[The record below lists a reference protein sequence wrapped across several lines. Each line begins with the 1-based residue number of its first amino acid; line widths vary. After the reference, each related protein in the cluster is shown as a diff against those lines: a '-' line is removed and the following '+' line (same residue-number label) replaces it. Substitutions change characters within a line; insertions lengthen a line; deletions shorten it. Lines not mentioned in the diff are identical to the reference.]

1 MQIVKPSRIILTTAK
16 ALVAAI
22 GMLAA
27 SACVTQGGSTGSASV
42 LSAKVTYIEPAQAR
56 DLQQN
61 AGVPLINIGDQSDSD
76 RYRIEGTVRR
86 PLTDLATSVFASMQK
101 IVVYD
106 PGFGALYSDAAQPA
120 LNSLGDKLLVVKG
133 GLVAWERSG
142 LPVAGSNDH
151 ISDLKCKA
159 VSAAELRRALDQLDD
174 FVVVDLRRKEDYEAA
189 HIRGAVWAMPP
200 DLEKLYKQD
209 GKDKWVIFYNQSGF
223 GAELSGVDFMKLG
236 VRHCGHLIGGYDA
249 WAGRTNHADASRKR

>member
-1 MQIVKPSRIILTTAK
+1 MLATTAC
-16 ALVAAI
+16 A
-22 GMLAA
+22 
-27 SACVTQGGSTGSASV
+27 TQGGGGDRSV
-42 LSAKVTYIEPAQAR
+42 LSAKVMYIEPAQAK
-56 DLQQN
+56 DLREN
-61 AGVPLINIGDQSDSD
+61 AGVPLIDVGDQSDFD
-76 RYRIEGTVRR
+76 HHRIEGAVRR
-86 PLTDLATSVFASMQK
+86 PLTEMKTFAGMQK

-106 PGFGALYSDAAQPA
+106 SGFSAVYSDAAQPV

-142 LPVAGSNDH
+142 LPVSGLNDH
-151 ISDLKCKA
+151 IIDLKCK
-159 VSAAELRRALDQLDD
+159 SISTAELRRALDQLDD

-200 DLEKLYKQD
+200 DLEKLYKQE

-223 GAELSGVDFMKLG
+223 GAELSAVDLMRQG

-249 WAGRTNHADASRKR
+249 WAGRTSSADASRKK